1 MNESNFTSKRKVFAG
16 VTLLIAIIAVM
27 IFSAIGASIW
37 GVELHSIEKEI
48 AEVEAENRR
57 LTSEI
62 VTQMSLTNIYENSEE
77 LGYVKPENVIY
88 VEGQPAVAQ
97 LPTQ

>member
-1 MNESNFTSKRKVFAG
+1 MENNSNKRKIFAG
-16 VTLLIAIIAVM
+16 VTVLIAIIAVM

-37 GVELHSIEKEI
+37 GVELYSLEKEI

-62 VTQMSLTNIYENSEE
+62 VTKMSLTDIYENSEE

-88 VEGQPAVAQ
+88 VEGAPAVAQ